1 MVVGGTGRARR
12 RSGSCGRRR
21 PWPGSCRRARR
32 GRCRAGAKG
41 CPTAVDHGTEP
52 GRPAVRALGRSRVRA
67 AHSGPGWHSYR
78 HVPGSGVGRHHA
90 VRGRRRP
97 SARRAAAAVAV
108 ALPRAQ
114 RAHVHNHRRPAR
126 IWFFSLPTRQASPS
140 SPARA
145 SRTSCPTASPRW
157 ALPAPAAASPTA
169 AAPAPRAPSCA
180 WPTSPRDRRP
190 TRRPARSEHF
200 LTERYCLYTVDR
212 DDRLRR
218 ADIHHAPWPLQPA
231 RADLAENT
239 MTAALGIRLRTRSRS
254 CTFPRDKMYSCGR
267 SLQPHQGSDPGG
279 SGARLEPLREPR
291 RRIADARCSRARP
304 CGESTRQAHVRP
316 PNPSPGGNDGRSTA
330 RRDRGPRA

>member
-12 RSGSCGRRR
+12 RSGSCARRR

-126 IWFFSLPTRQASPS
+126 IWFFSLRRGKRRRRRRRAPHV
-140 SPARA
+140 PA
-145 SRTSCPTASPRW
+145 
-157 ALPAPAAASPTA
+157 ALPPVHDGHCPHRQ
-169 AAPAPRAPSCA
+169 PRRLPQ
-180 WPTSPRDRRP
+180 PRPHRA
-190 TRRPARSEHF
+190 RRPARG
-200 LTERYCLYTVDR
+200 
-212 DDRLRR
+212 LR
-218 ADIHHAPWPLQPA
+218 A
-231 RADLAENT
+231 RGTGD
-239 MTAALGIRLRTRSRS
+239 
-254 CTFPRDKMYSCGR
+254 PR
-267 SLQPHQGSDPGG
+267 
-279 SGARLEPLREPR
+279 GARHARSTSSPSATASTPSTATTACDVPTSTMRPG
-291 RRIADARCSRARP
+291 RCS
-304 CGESTRQAHVRP
+304 P
-316 PNPSPGGNDGRSTA
+316 PVPTW
-330 RRDRGPRA
+330 PRTP

>member
-1 MVVGGTGRARR
+1 LAGQDVPGGDQDLAGDGGLGRVLAGALGEVAVELAPRAARQPWIMGQSPVDLLFAHWAVPASALRTAVPAGIPIDTFQGAAWVGITPFEVVGARPR
-12 RSGSCGRRR
+12 GVPPL
-21 PWPGSCRRARR
+21 PWLSRFLELNVR
-32 GRCRAGAKG
+32 
-41 CPTAVDHGTEP
+41 TYTTID
-52 GRPAVRALGRSRVRA
+52 GRPAF
-67 AHSGPGWHSYR
+67 
-78 HVPGSGVGRHHA
+78 GS
-90 VRGRRRP
+90 
-97 SARRAAAAVAV
+97 SA
-108 ALPRAQ
+108 
-114 RAHVHNHRRPAR
+114 
-126 IWFFSLPTRQASPS
+126 STRQAPPS

-239 MTAALGIRLRTRSRS
+239 MTAALGIRLPNEEQLVHFAARQDVLVWPLASATPGLRSR
-254 CTFPRDKMYSCGR
+254 
-267 SLQPHQGSDPGG
+267 
-279 SGARLEPLREPR
+279 RLRRE
-291 RRIADARCSRARP
+291 A
-304 CGESTRQAHVRP
+304 
-316 PNPSPGGNDGRSTA
+316 
-330 RRDRGPRA
+330 